1 MGLLDSLKGSFGGI
15 LGEAE
20 AAALPTIL
28 AQVFPNGLQG
38 LLDRLQ
44 QSGLGAQVSSWVGN
58 GPNQPITVD
67 ELRRVLSDQH
77 VQQIAQSLGIPA
89 DKVLEILSAHLPAA
103 VDRQSP
109 NGVLQEPASSS

>member
-20 AAALPTIL
+20 TAALPMIV
-28 AQVFPNGLQG
+28 ARVFPNGLQG
-38 LLDRLQ
+38 LLDQLQ
-44 QSGLGAQVSSWVGN
+44 QSGLGAKVSSWVGN

-67 ELRRVLSDQH
+67 ELRAALSNEH
-77 VQQIAQSLGIPA
+77 VQQLAQSLGIPA
-89 DKVLEILSAHLPAA
+89 DKVLEVLSAHLPAA

-109 NGVLQEPASSS
+109 DGTLQEPTSSS